1 MHAGFT
7 LHGLWPARGD
17 GDAENCKTSQ
27 RVPDATIQ
35 RMLPLMPNRR
45 LIIHEWRKHG
55 ACTGL
60 APDAYFSL
68 AERAFESVRIPVEF
82 NSPKTPQQRDGI
94 AIKQDF
100 AAANVNLSA
109 DDIELSCTRGEL
121 VDVRVCLT
129 SALAPHAC
137 ADPRQHACEEPLIV
151 RPPR

>member
-1 MHAGFT
+1 
-7 LHGLWPARGD
+7 
-17 GDAENCKTSQ
+17 
-27 RVPDATIQ
+27 VPDATIQ

-68 AERAFESVRIPVEF
+68 AEHAFDSVRIPAEF
-82 NSPKTPQQRDGI
+82 NSPKAPQQRDGV

-100 AAANVNLSA
+100 VAANATLSA

-129 SALAPHAC
+129 STLAPRAC

-151 RPPR
+151 RQPH